1 MQFETGRT
9 SRLGNRPVNQDR
21 IAIIESPQGV
31 VMVLGDGLG
40 GKPGG
45 DLAAQILVDTVSE
58 ELLLNPLP
66 AERPEAFLREL
77 LRRAHRKILI
87 TGRQHKPPM
96 QPGTTA
102 VICLIQD
109 GMAWWAH
116 AGDSRLYLFR
126 NGLPLYR
133 TTDHSYV
140 EQLYQEG
147 RISLKKLHSHP
158 MRNYVTQCLG
168 LDIED
173 PRISTSRGVR
183 IHEGDVLLLCSD
195 GFWEP
200 LDDAQMG
207 PLLDQQQ
214 LNLALNDLAE
224 RAEAASYPKSD
235 NATAAALRIV
245 SLQQPRPRARAG
257 QPGTPRP
264 AAKPASASDPL
275 DNAIAEIRRAIAE
288 YDGEMK
294 SDHED

>member
-1 MQFETGRT
+1 MQIELGRT
-9 SRLGNRPVNQDR
+9 SRLGNRSVNQDR
-21 IAIIESPQGV
+21 IEIIETPAGV
-31 VMVLGDGLG
+31 VLVLGDGLG

-45 DLAAQILVDTVSE
+45 DLAAQTLVDTVSE
-58 ELLLNPLP
+58 ELALNPLP
-66 AERPEAFLREL
+66 AEEPEAFLREL
-77 LRRAHRKILI
+77 LRRAHYKILFAGQDH
-87 TGRQHKPPM
+87 TPPM

-102 VICLIQD
+102 VICLIQN
-109 GMAWWAH
+109 GTVWWAH

-168 LDIED
+168 LSNHD
-173 PRISTSRGVR
+173 PKIDANKGVAVK
-183 IHEGDVLLLCSD
+183 EGDVLLLCSD

-200 LDDAQMG
+200 LGDAQMG
-207 PLLDQQQ
+207 PLLDQAK

-235 NATAAALRIV
+235 NATAVALRVI
-245 SLQQPRPRARAG
+245 SLQQIQAAPSRKRSAG
-257 QPGTPRP
+257 H
-264 AAKPASASDPL
+264 ASPSAPDTPL
-275 DNAIAEIRRAIAE
+275 DSAIDEIQRAIRE
-288 YDGEMK
+288 YDSEMK
-294 SDHED
+294 SDDDK

>member
-1 MQFETGRT
+1 MQFEFGRT

-21 IAIIESPQGV
+21 IEVIESPAGV
-31 VMVLGDGLG
+31 VLVLGDGLG

-45 DLAAQILVDTVSE
+45 DLAAQTLVDAVSE
-58 ELLLNPLP
+58 ELALNPLP
-66 AERPEAFLREL
+66 AEEPRAFLKEL
-77 LRRAHRKILI
+77 LRRAHYKILI
-87 TGRQHKPPM
+87 TGHEHKPPL

-102 VICLIQD
+102 VICLIQN

-147 RISLKKLHSHP
+147 RISLKKLQSHP

-168 LDIED
+168 LSVHD
-173 PRISTSRGVR
+173 PKITTSRGVA
-183 IHEGDVLLLCSD
+183 IKEGDVLLLCSD
-195 GFWEP
+195 GFWDP

-207 PLLDQQQ
+207 PLLDQQK

-235 NATAAALRIV
+235 NATAVAIRVI
-245 SLQQPRPRARAG
+245 SLQQLRPPVQRDKTDSQKHQANTV
-257 QPGTPRP
+257 QNSLD
-264 AAKPASASDPL
+264 SAID
-275 DNAIAEIRRAIAE
+275 EIQRAIRE
-288 YDGEMK
+288 YDYEMK
-294 SDHED
+294 TDDNK

>member
-1 MQFETGRT
+1 MQFEFGRT

-21 IAIIESPQGV
+21 IEVIESPAGV
-31 VMVLGDGLG
+31 VLVLGDGLG

-45 DLAAQILVDTVSE
+45 DLAAQTLVDTVSE
-58 ELLLNPLP
+58 ELALNPLP
-66 AERPEAFLREL
+66 AEKPGAFLKEL
-77 LRRAHRKILI
+77 LRRAHHKILI
-87 TGRQHKPPM
+87 AGHEHKPPL

-102 VICLIQD
+102 VICLIQS

-147 RISLKKLHSHP
+147 RISLKKLQSHP

-168 LDIED
+168 LSVHD
-173 PRISTSRGVR
+173 PQITTSKGVA
-183 IHEGDVLLLCSD
+183 IKQGDVLLLCSD
-195 GFWEP
+195 GFWDP
-200 LDDAQMG
+200 LDEAQIG
-207 PLLDQQQ
+207 LLLDEQK

-235 NATAAALRIV
+235 NATAVAIRVI
-245 SLQQPRPRARAG
+245 SLQQLRPLAQHHKTGAQKHRANAV
-257 QPGTPRP
+257 QNSLD
-264 AAKPASASDPL
+264 SAID
-275 DNAIAEIRRAIAE
+275 EIQRAIRE
-288 YDGEMK
+288 YDYEMK
-294 SDHED
+294 TDNNK